1 MQSRIG
7 VSRTKVGLFVAVV
20 AILLGAAA
28 YVVYAGFIAGSS
40 THAGFPNLVTV
51 SGSIVAQPSG
61 LGKLIITVKDSA
73 SAPIE
78 SIAVVNSSSL
88 PISSGIQFYY
98 NGAVVSDSNM
108 LPVGYVATGSLDVQ
122 NVIVG
127 QDYKFT
133 MSTTVDNY
141 GPEIQTL
148 DMTAQS

>member
-1 MQSRIG
+1 MRTRRG
-7 VSRTKVGLFVAVV
+7 VSRTKIGLLVAVV
-20 AILLGAAA
+20 VVLLGAAA
-28 YVVYAGFIAGSS
+28 YAVYAGFIGGSS

-61 LGKLIITVKDSA
+61 LGRLAITVKDSA

-78 SIAVVNSSSL
+78 SIVVVNSSSL

-108 LPVGYVATGSLDVQ
+108 LPVGQVASGSLDVQ
-122 NVIVG
+122 NVTVG

-133 MSTTVDNY
+133 MSMMVEDY